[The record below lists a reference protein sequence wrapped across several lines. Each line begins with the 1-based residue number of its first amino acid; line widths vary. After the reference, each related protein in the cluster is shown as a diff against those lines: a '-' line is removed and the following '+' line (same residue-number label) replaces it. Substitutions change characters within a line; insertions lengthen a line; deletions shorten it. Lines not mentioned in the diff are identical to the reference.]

1 MSPDDATP
9 TGHGLS
15 SLLRDAR
22 TRAGLEL
29 DEVST
34 RTHVRA
40 SYLEALE
47 NEDFAALPED
57 VYARNFLRLYARAVG
72 IDVQDALTR
81 YDAAK
86 AAQHGPPASGQA
98 HAQADAQTA
107 RPSPS
112 GEAPANNTGEV
123 GSTPPQDA
131 APRRARRS
139 AAPRRDTGRARAMV
153 RQVGPLLMTL
163 VLAGALVGLAVWGF
177 NELLFQPSGPV
188 STPTAE
194 EGQEPQGAD
203 GNGVPDAS
211 AEDGPAAPALPGGDA
226 LPDEVL
232 FSVTSDPPGAEV
244 TVDAFPLPGTTPI
257 EDVPVTAREART
269 VRVTREGY
277 QPFEDA
283 VDLSTDRSL
292 SVTLTPESEA
302 EGGSEGAIAA
312 GDPSGVVVIVNE
324 ASWLEA
330 YQSTSRG
337 EGERLAYTTA
347 QPGERFEFSRP
358 VYLHVGNAGGL
369 EVIVDGESIGALG
382 SGGAVTGEAFP
393 AP

>member
-123 GSTPPQDA
+123 GSTPLRTRHREGRA
-131 APRRARRS
+131 ARRRLV
-139 AAPRRDTGRARAMV
+139 ATRA
-153 RQVGPLLMTL
+153 
-163 VLAGALVGLAVWGF
+163 
-177 NELLFQPSGPV
+177 GPV
-188 STPTAE
+188 PWC
-194 EGQEPQGAD
+194 G
-203 GNGVPDAS
+203 
-211 AEDGPAAPALPGGDA
+211 
-226 LPDEVL
+226 
-232 FSVTSDPPGAEV
+232 
-244 TVDAFPLPGTTPI
+244 
-257 EDVPVTAREART
+257 
-269 VRVTREGY
+269 
-277 QPFEDA
+277 
-283 VDLSTDRSL
+283 RSGR
-292 SVTLTPESEA
+292 S
-302 EGGSEGAIAA
+302 
-312 GDPSGVVVIVNE
+312 
-324 ASWLEA
+324 
-330 YQSTSRG
+330 
-337 EGERLAYTTA
+337 
-347 QPGERFEFSRP
+347 
-358 VYLHVGNAGGL
+358 
-369 EVIVDGESIGALG
+369 
-382 SGGAVTGEAFP
+382 
-393 AP
+393 